1 MADPPLRE
9 FLSFF
14 PYTGRVGRVEIVWR
28 PGGSAMPASPVTPN
42 GPSTPSHPTKTGHL
56 GQTGQGHAAQA
67 NQGALAGHIGQ
78 VGPRQLTAGGLQGQP
93 GKEPKHSILNGRR

>member
-14 PYTGRVGRVEIVWR
+14 PYAGRVGRVEIVWR

-42 GPSTPSHPTKTGHL
+42 GPSTPSHPTTKGHL
-56 GQTGQGHAAQA
+56 GQAGHEHAAQA
-67 NQGALAGHIGQ
+67 NQDALAGHIDQ
-78 VGPRQLTAGGLQGQP
+78 VGPHQLLAGGLQG
-93 GKEPKHSILNGRR
+93 